1 MEEIGSRTRQGVS
14 LGFYVQ
20 IATQGIQFVFG
31 LILARL
37 LFPDQYGLVGML
49 AIFLALFE
57 MLTDS
62 GFGIA
67 IIQKKTP
74 SEDDYST
81 VFWFNFVFSL
91 LLYVILFLL
100 APTIAAFYHEKK
112 LVSILRVLGIVSV
125 INSFGSIQGKYLNK
139 NLKYMSLSK
148 VYMVSF
154 IIGSIVA
161 VVFAYLGFGVW
172 SLVIKSLATALLL
185 NFGWWIV
192 STWKPKFKFSFSSLK
207 QLFGFG
213 SKMLGIN
220 IIEVL
225 FNNLYSIIIGKFFNA
240 QSLGFFTRA
249 KQFCDLPDRTF
260 RSSTISTLFNG
271 LSHVQDDDEKLL
283 RIYKKVLSLL
293 SFVLFPLYAVLGV
306 IAYPMIKILLTEKWL
321 FSVGYLQIL
330 CIMAI
335 TYPFESVNGNL
346 LYVKG
351 KSNYLFIITV
361 IRRII
366 FIVII
371 VTLVKYGVAALVWGL
386 VLDAFIIT
394 FLYIIFATKVF
405 NYQFIDQVRDVL
417 PSFLITATSLL
428 FMITA
433 KSFIVGSL
441 KQLFIIPII
450 GLSVYI
456 LLSYF
461 FRRDNIKEVL
471 NLIKFKK

>member
-1 MEEIGSRTRQGVS
+1 LENLGSRTREGVS

-62 GFGIA
+62 GFGMA

-74 SEDDYST
+74 TAIDYST
-81 VFWFNFVFSL
+81 VFWFNFIFSL

-100 APTIAAFYHEKK
+100 SPAIASFYHEEK
-112 LVSILRVLGIVSV
+112 LVSILRVLGLVSV

-139 NLKYMSLSK
+139 NLQYISLSK

-154 IIGSIVA
+154 ISGSIVA
-161 VVFAYLGFGVW
+161 VIFAYLGFGVW
-172 SLVIKSLATALLL
+172 SLVIKSLATASLL

-192 STWKPKFKFSFSSLK
+192 SSWKPQFKFSISSLK

-283 RIYKKVLSLL
+283 RVYKKVLSLL
-293 SFVLFPLYAVLGV
+293 SFVLFPIYAVLGV

-335 TYPFESVNGNL
+335 TFPFESVNGNL

-351 KSNYLFIITV
+351 KSDYLFIITV

-366 FIVII
+366 FIAII
-371 VTLVKYGVAALVWGL
+371 ILLVKYGVAALVWGL

-405 NYQFIDQVRDVL
+405 TYRFIDQIIDVL
-417 PSFLITATSLL
+417 PVFVITMFTLIL
-428 FMITA
+428 MIVT
-433 KSFIVGSL
+433 KSFFENSYIQFFIVPATGMT
-441 KQLFIIPII
+441 FYVIM
-450 GLSVYI
+450 
-456 LLSYF
+456 SYL
-461 FRRDNIKEVL
+461 FRRDNLFEVL
-471 NLIKFKK
+471 RLIKFIK

>member
-1 MEEIGSRTRQGVS
+1 
-14 LGFYVQ
+14 
-20 IATQGIQFVFG
+20 
-31 LILARL
+31 
-37 LFPDQYGLVGML
+37 
-49 AIFLALFE
+49 
-57 MLTDS
+57 
-62 GFGIA
+62 
-67 IIQKKTP
+67 
-74 SEDDYST
+74 
-81 VFWFNFVFSL
+81 
-91 LLYVILFLL
+91 
-100 APTIAAFYHEKK
+100 
-112 LVSILRVLGIVSV
+112 
-125 INSFGSIQGKYLNK
+125 
-139 NLKYMSLSK
+139 
-148 VYMVSF
+148 
-154 IIGSIVA
+154 
-161 VVFAYLGFGVW
+161 
-172 SLVIKSLATALLL
+172 
-185 NFGWWIV
+185 
-192 STWKPKFKFSFSSLK
+192 
-207 QLFGFG
+207 
-213 SKMLGIN
+213 MLGIN